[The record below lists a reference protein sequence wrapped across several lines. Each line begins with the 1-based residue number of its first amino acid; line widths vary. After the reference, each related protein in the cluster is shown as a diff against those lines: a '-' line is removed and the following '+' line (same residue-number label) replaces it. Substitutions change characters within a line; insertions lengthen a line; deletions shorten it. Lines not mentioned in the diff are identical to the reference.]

1 MILARWWQSMLYN
14 PGGFS
19 QEFHKLRLTPPLTVL
34 LLVAGITLLSL
45 GADYRFWALIFAVPF
60 MFAGFSL
67 VHGFA
72 ALKGLRG
79 KWLGLFYFTW
89 FVVDP
94 FKILL
99 LLVVVVDSWF
109 DLRGRLAA
117 KAD

>member
-1 MILARWWQSMLYN
+1 
-14 PGGFS
+14 
-19 QEFHKLRLTPPLTVL
+19 
-34 LLVAGITLLSL
+34 
-45 GADYRFWALIFAVPF
+45 